1 MSKIKTMGASPLTG
15 KIYHGTLNTEK
26 GMWVGNKTDV
36 TDMACQAVAEHLF
49 FEKVDKFY
57 ELKDGRILVL
67 SIEIRE
73 AEKTEGGAA

>member
-26 GMWVGNKTDV
+26 GMWVGKKTDV
-36 TDMACQAVAEHLF
+36 IDMACQAVAEHLF

-73 AEKTEGGAA
+73 AEKTKGGVA